1 VVGWE
6 VGASLLALVG
16 MLGAIA
22 ALMLWVWQRECLT
35 GVSYRRTLGQRRA
48 TFGEEVSLEVEL
60 VNDKLLP
67 LTWLHV
73 EDEMPKALEIKG
85 SAVPVDR
92 SVHGQLH
99 HLLPMLPFQRVRRR
113 FTVICDQRGEHTFGP
128 AHLRSGDPIGL
139 HEKFGQAR
147 ERDELLVYPKL
158 FRLDELPVASR
169 VPLGDERSRVNL
181 IGDPSRIAGVRE
193 YRAGDPLRHIDWRA
207 SARGGSLLV
216 REFEPTTTL
225 RVAVFVD
232 MRPPSVASMEAS
244 TDILE
249 LTIALGASVVADLAG
264 RGVATGLYASGA
276 VDDQPVAREPSTSPA
291 ALPAML
297 ELLAK
302 ATRRGPLSM
311 VDLLTR
317 EGRRLGHGAS
327 VVIVAASFPESTL
340 VALEDLRRRMPIT
353 ALWVATDDGQPPPPE
368 MMDGRGEVR
377 YDSDWRTWEV
387 VDIRP

>member
-1 VVGWE
+1 MVGWVVGS
-6 VGASLLALVG
+6 SLLALVG

-35 GVSYRRTLGQRRA
+35 GVSYRRALGQRRA

-73 EDEMPKALEIKG
+73 EDEMPPALNIRGRKV
-85 SAVPVDR
+85 SVDR

-113 FTVICDQRGEHTFGP
+113 FTVICDHRGEHTFGP
-128 AHLRSGDPIGL
+128 AHLRSGDPIGVR
-139 HEKFGQAR
+139 EKFEQAR
-147 ERDELLVYPKL
+147 EQDQLLVYPKL
-158 FRLDELPVASR
+158 FRLDGLPVASR
-169 VPLGDERSRVNL
+169 VPLGDERSRVKL
-181 IGDPSRIAGVRE
+181 VTDPSRIAGVRE
-193 YRAGDPLRHIDWRA
+193 YREGDPVRHIDWRA
-207 SARGGSLLV
+207 TARGNALLV
-216 REFEPTTTL
+216 REFEPTSNP
-225 RVAVFVD
+225 RVAVFLD

-249 LTIALGASVVADLAG
+249 FTIALGASVVADLAG

-276 VDDQPVAREPSTSPA
+276 VDDMPLARAPSTSPA

-297 ELLAK
+297 ELLAR
-302 ATRRGPLSM
+302 ATRRGPLSI

-327 VVIVAASFPESTL
+327 LVIVAASFPESTV
-340 VALEDLRRRMPIT
+340 VALEDLRRRMSIM
-353 ALWVATDDGQPPPPE
+353 ALWVATDDGQPPPYE
-368 MMDGRGEVR
+368 MFDARGEVR
-377 YDSDWRTWEV
+377 YDDDWRTWEV
-387 VDIRP
+387 VDILP